1 MMNKQFVLS
10 LGLLLLATML
20 GAQVTVFGRVALGDT
35 NGPPIPQWQVSLFLT
50 NSDPS
55 VVTTT
60 DDEGHYSF
68 TLNAS
73 IADNAVWT
81 VRTDDICTEVP
92 VASSF
97 TVSPNHTTYEVNLV
111 ICAGIDPPPPPEGCE
126 AYFHWEQ
133 YNSAPPLT
141 VQFFDVSYPGIQE
154 ITSWSW
160 DFGDGTTSAE
170 AGPVH
175 RYAAAG
181 TYTVTLTIS
190 GDDCTS
196 SITQVITVWDQ
207 SNCNCPTD
215 EYLPVCVT
223 TAIGQLLT
231 FTTACFAECAGY
243 SEGQYFLCDGGGNPC
258 GCPNFFAPV
267 CVVTADGDVL
277 EFPNHCFA
285 ECAGYGPD
293 HWTDCEQTGCECPAD
308 LYDPV
313 CVQTPNGV
321 SIQFNNACLAECAG
335 FEPGQYQPC
344 DGGCACP
351 EYWDP
356 VCVTLDDGTVV
367 TFSNH
372 CFAECA
378 GYSPGDWESCD
389 NNCQCTDEYNPVCV
403 ATPNGGLI
411 LTFSNPCEAECAGYG
426 PDIYYPCD
434 GGGCVCPQIYAPVCV
449 TTASGDILEF
459 SNACYAECAG
469 FGPAD
474 YTPCGNPCGC
484 TNEYDPVCVLDP
496 NGVIITFPNACYAEC
511 AGIDPNTILDEC
523 PVDCQCANF
532 WDPVCV
538 INDAGQIITFPNSCL
553 AQCAGYTA
561 AQFIDCH
568 QQQDCFANFTYHF
581 GSDSPLVVQFN
592 DLSFAVDGI
601 TSWHWDFGD
610 DHSSTEQNPL
620 HTYAA
625 DGVYEVVLTIESP
638 GCGVQVFSQHICIG
652 QGGGFGGPSCQSFF
666 FFEQPDPANLLTFQ
680 FLNLSL
686 GSEGGVVWDFG
697 DGHASTEQNPLHT
710 YAEAGT
716 YTVTLTVLAA
726 NCVSVTQIDVQAGEN
741 LWYGDL
747 ACRAW
752 FLPII
757 NPEGQE
763 VFFINLSSTDAVAF
777 VWDFGDGTTSNTPLA
792 SHQYAESGTY
802 TVTLTITTTNGCTN
816 TFASTIDMEGDGF
829 TSNPVF
835 SLINS
840 TDEVASLQE
849 LTAAPNP
856 TRGLVDVSWTND
868 LAAAFT
874 WQLFDLNG
882 RLLQTRSVNSP
893 GGKASLQLDLSTLP
907 GGIYLFRLQT
917 AAGIQTLRLSKL

>member
-35 NGPPIPQWQVSLFLT
+35 NGPPIPQWPVSLFLT
-50 NSDPS
+50 NSDPT

-81 VRTDDICTEVP
+81 VRTDDICTDIP

-111 ICAGIDPPPPPEGCE
+111 ICAGINPPPPPTDCE

-133 YNSAPPLT
+133 YNSDTPLT
-141 VQFFDVSYPGIQE
+141 VHFFDISYPGVHGIS
-154 ITSWSW
+154 SWFW

-170 AGPVH
+170 ANPVH
-175 RYAAAG
+175 SYAAAG
-181 TYTVTLTIS
+181 TYLVTLTIS
-190 GDDCTS
+190 GDDCAS
-196 SITQVITVWDQ
+196 SMTQVITVWDQ

-223 TAIGQLLT
+223 TASGQLLT

-243 SEGQYFLCDGGGNPC
+243 SADQYFLCDGGGNPC
-258 GCPNFFAPV
+258 GCPDFFAPV

-285 ECAGYGPD
+285 ECASYGPD
-293 HWTDCEQTGCECPAD
+293 HWTDCEHTGCECPGN

-313 CVQTPNGV
+313 CVFTPNGV

-335 FEPGQYQPC
+335 FNPDQYQPC

-356 VCVTLDDGTVV
+356 VCVTLDDGTVE
-367 TFSNH
+367 TFSNY
-372 CFAECA
+372 CFALCA
-378 GYSPGDWESCD
+378 GYSPGDWGTCNEDCL
-389 NNCQCTDEYNPVCV
+389 CTDEYNPVCV

-411 LTFSNPCEAECAGYG
+411 LTFGNPCEAECAGYG

-449 TTASGDILEF
+449 ITASGELLEF
-459 SNACYAECAG
+459 VNACYAECAG
-469 FGPAD
+469 F
-474 YTPCGNPCGC
+474 T
-484 TNEYDPVCVLDP
+484 EV
-496 NGVIITFPNACYAEC
+496 
-511 AGIDPNTILDEC
+511 
-523 PVDCQCANF
+523 
-532 WDPVCV
+532 
-538 INDAGQIITFPNSCL
+538 
-553 AQCAGYTA
+553 
-561 AQFIDCH
+561 IDCSPH
-568 QQQDCFANFTYHF
+568 EDCFANFTYHF
-581 GSDSPLVVQFN
+581 GSDNPLVVQFN

-610 DHSSTEQNPL
+610 GESSTAQNPH
-620 HTYAA
+620 HTYSA

-638 GCGVQVFSQHICIG
+638 ECGLLVFSQHICIG

-686 GSEGGVVWDFG
+686 GGEGGLVWDFG
-697 DGHASTEQNPLHT
+697 DGQTATEQNPLHT

-716 YTVTLTVLAA
+716 YTVSLTVLTA

-741 LWYGDL
+741 FWYGDL

-763 VFFINLSSTDAVAF
+763 VFFINLSSTDAVEF

-816 TFASTIDMEGDGF
+816 TFSSTIDLEGDGF

-835 SLINS
+835 SLVNG
-840 TDEVASLQE
+840 TDEVASLPE
-849 LTAAPNP
+849 LTVAPNP
-856 TRGLVDVSWTND
+856 THGRVDVSWTNTT
-868 LAAAFT
+868 AGAYT

-882 RLLQTRSVNSP
+882 RLLQTRNATST
-893 GGKASLQLDLSTLP
+893 GAKESLPLDLSTLP

-917 AAGIQTLRLSKL
+917 AAGIRTLRLSKL